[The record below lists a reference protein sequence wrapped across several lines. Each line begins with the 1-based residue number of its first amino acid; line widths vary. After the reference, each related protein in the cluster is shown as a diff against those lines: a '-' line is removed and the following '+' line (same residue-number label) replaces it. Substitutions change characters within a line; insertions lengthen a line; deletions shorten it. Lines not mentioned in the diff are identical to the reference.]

1 VPKKLTKHQ
10 RALVE
15 QLASALNEEPAAVA
29 TEPEDA
35 S

>member
-10 RALVE
+10 RALVD
-15 QLASALNEEPAAVA
+15 QLAVALNEEPLA
-29 TEPEDA
+29 TEDA